1 MRCRMEKL
9 RRATQIALLIMLPL
23 LLGACFGLQVVRN
36 VKNPER
42 YFKRAYR
49 RIERIQDRYPDRV
62 GRPRSIHVLI
72 YDRSE
77 RKIIQAS
84 APVWMVNACMD
95 LGTSSVE
102 ESEEFDFKE
111 RYDFDL
117 AEIRN
122 LDQIGPGLLVEVN
135 DEENKILIWLE

>member
-1 MRCRMEKL
+1 MEKI
-9 RRATQIALLIMLPL
+9 RRLAKIGLLMILPFL
-23 LLGACFGLQVVRN
+23 LSACFGLQVVKN
-36 VKNPER
+36 VKKPER

-49 RIERIQDRYPDRV
+49 QIEKIHEQYPNRE
-62 GRPRSIHVLI
+62 GRTRSIHVLI
-72 YDRSE
+72 YDCSE

-95 LGTSSVE
+95 MGTWAVE
-102 ESEEFDFKE
+102 ESEEFDFEE

-117 AEIRN
+117 GEIRD

-135 DEENKILIWLE
+135 DEKNKILIWLE